1 MRSMHPFITSHRPPI
16 PLTITPPGSVPRAA
30 IGALACSL
38 ICAALVASAALLGL
52 DSELPA
58 SISYNEI
65 AFRLMAHKLLLV
77 TSAVAA
83 LTALVL
89 GVSGWKKAR
98 LMSSA
103 AILIS
108 LAWTAFVFW
117 ARFANT

>member
-1 MRSMHPFITSHRPPI
+1 MVAGWATVPLARISMRSMHPFITSHRPPI

-30 IGALACSL
+30 IGALVCSL
-38 ICAALVASAALLGL
+38 ICAALVASAAVLGL

-89 GVSGWKKAR
+89 GVSGWKKA
-98 LMSSA
+98 
-103 AILIS
+103 
-108 LAWTAFVFW
+108 
-117 ARFANT
+117 